1 MNSDETRTSSIN
13 NIKTIIHY
21 DFLKSLF
28 KIPTGYN
35 ANIIRTIY
43 IVLVYGI
50 SVLILSI
57 YIYTISMNAG
67 EKIHK
72 DKGYNTKLELSSLY
86 KTREDKLF
94 NYIYVACVLGVLL
107 LITIILLN
115 KNYDKFYILKIILLF
130 FLISPTLIIISII
143 AYLCLIYG
151 MKTSKETSINILLIC
166 LYFIYSSLAI
176 NQSIPFLDLPHN
188 II

>member
-1 MNSDETRTSSIN
+1 
-13 NIKTIIHY
+13 
-21 DFLKSLF
+21 
-28 KIPTGYN
+28 
-35 ANIIRTIY
+35 
-43 IVLVYGI
+43 
-50 SVLILSI
+50 
-57 YIYTISMNAG
+57 MNAG

-72 DKGYNTKLELSSLY
+72 DKGYNTKLELTSIY

-94 NYIYVACVLGVLL
+94 NYIYVSGVLGVLL

-115 KNYDKFYILKIILLF
+115 KNYDKFYILKIIVLLM
-130 FLISPTLIIISII
+130 LMSPTLIFISII
-143 AYLCLIYG
+143 AFLGLTYG